1 MFLRQKHKSLT
12 ISSGTS
18 QEKLDE
24 LFFTFTQADKGSQAQ
39 LFEEIK
45 NELEVFL
52 SKENNDTD
60 STDSIFDSLSQISNS
75 IQEEFDELLSGESV
89 KKRFIKA
96 MSKIFAL
103 LLNARVDTADK
114 NKRIIKIAKQ
124 TTLKIWQG
132 PKQQLGAYLW

>member
-1 MFLRQKHKSLT
+1 MRQKHKSLA

-18 QEKLDE
+18 QEKLEE
-24 LFFTFTQADKGSQAQ
+24 LFFTFTQADKESQAQ
-39 LFEEIK
+39 LFEEVK
-45 NELEVFL
+45 KELGVFL
-52 SKENNDTD
+52 SKKNNDTD
-60 STDSIFDSLSQISNS
+60 STDSIFDFLSQISNS

-103 LLNARVDTADK
+103 LLNRRVDTADK
-114 NKRIIKIAKQ
+114 IKRIIKIAIQ
-124 TTLKIWQG
+124 TTLKIWQE

>member
-1 MFLRQKHKSLT
+1 MRQKHKSLA

-18 QEKLDE
+18 QEKLEE
-24 LFFTFTQADKGSQAQ
+24 LFFTFTQADKESQAQ

-45 NELEVFL
+45 KELEVFL
-52 SKENNDTD
+52 SKKNNDTD
-60 STDSIFDSLSQISNS
+60 STDSIFDFLSQISNS

-103 LLNARVDTADK
+103 LLNTRVDTADK
-114 NKRIIKIAKQ
+114 IKRIIKIAIQ
-124 TTLKIWQG
+124 TTLKIWQE

>member
-1 MFLRQKHKSLT
+1 MRQKHKSLA

-18 QEKLDE
+18 QEKLEE
-24 LFFTFTQADKGSQAQ
+24 LFFTFTQADKESQAQ

-45 NELEVFL
+45 KELEVFL
-52 SKENNDTD
+52 SKKNNDTD
-60 STDSIFDSLSQISNS
+60 STDSIFDFSSQISNS

-89 KKRFIKA
+89 KKRFVKA

-103 LLNARVDTADK
+103 LLNTRVDTADK
-114 NKRIIKIAKQ
+114 IKRIIKIAIQ
-124 TTLKIWQG
+124 TTLKIWQE

>member
-1 MFLRQKHKSLT
+1 MRQKHKSLA

-18 QEKLDE
+18 QEKLEE
-24 LFFTFTQADKGSQAQ
+24 LFFTFTQADKESQAQ

-45 NELEVFL
+45 KELEVFL
-52 SKENNDTD
+52 SKKNNDTD
-60 STDSIFDSLSQISNS
+60 STDSIFDFLSQISNS
-75 IQEEFDELLSGESV
+75 IQEEFDEFLSGESV

-103 LLNARVDTADK
+103 LLNTRVDTADK
-114 NKRIIKIAKQ
+114 IKRIIKIAIQ
-124 TTLKIWQG
+124 TTLKIWQE

>member
-1 MFLRQKHKSLT
+1 MCQKHKSLA

-18 QEKLDE
+18 QEKLEE
-24 LFFTFTQADKGSQAQ
+24 LFFTFTQSDKESQAQ

-45 NELEVFL
+45 KELEVFL
-52 SKENNDTD
+52 SKKNNDTD
-60 STDSIFDSLSQISNS
+60 STDSIFDFLSQISNS

-103 LLNARVDTADK
+103 LLNTRVDTADK
-114 NKRIIKIAKQ
+114 IKRIIKIAIQ
-124 TTLKIWQG
+124 TTLKIWQE

>member
-1 MFLRQKHKSLT
+1 MRQKHKSLA

-18 QEKLDE
+18 QEKLEE
-24 LFFTFTQADKGSQAQ
+24 LFFTFTQADKESQAQ
-39 LFEEIK
+39 LFEEVK
-45 NELEVFL
+45 KELEVFL
-52 SKENNDTD
+52 SKKNNDTD
-60 STDSIFDSLSQISNS
+60 STDSIFDFLSQISNS

-103 LLNARVDTADK
+103 LLNTRVDTADK
-114 NKRIIKIAKQ
+114 IKRIIKIAIQ
-124 TTLKIWQG
+124 TTLKIWQE

>member
-1 MFLRQKHKSLT
+1 MRQKHKSLA

-18 QEKLDE
+18 QEKLEE
-24 LFFTFTQADKGSQAQ
+24 LFFTFTQADKESQAQ

-45 NELEVFL
+45 KELEVFL
-52 SKENNDTD
+52 SKKNNDTD
-60 STDSIFDSLSQISNS
+60 STDSIFDFLSQISNS

-103 LLNARVDTADK
+103 LLNTRVDTVDK
-114 NKRIIKIAKQ
+114 IKRIIKIAIQ
-124 TTLKIWQG
+124 TTLKIWQE

>member
-1 MFLRQKHKSLT
+1 MRQKHKSLA

-18 QEKLDE
+18 REKLEE
-24 LFFTFTQADKGSQAQ
+24 LFFTFTQADKESQAQ

-45 NELEVFL
+45 KELEVFL
-52 SKENNDTD
+52 SKKNNDTD
-60 STDSIFDSLSQISNS
+60 STDSIFDFLSQISNS

-103 LLNARVDTADK
+103 LLNTRVDTADK
-114 NKRIIKIAKQ
+114 IKRIIKIAIQ
-124 TTLKIWQG
+124 TTLKIWQE